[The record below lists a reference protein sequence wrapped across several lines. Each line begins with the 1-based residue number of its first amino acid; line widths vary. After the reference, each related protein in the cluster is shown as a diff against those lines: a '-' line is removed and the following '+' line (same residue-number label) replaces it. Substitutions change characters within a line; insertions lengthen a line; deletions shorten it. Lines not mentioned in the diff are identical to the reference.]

1 MKPRV
6 SPMRISSLLRAAGL
20 GLALVTGA
28 CSTFP
33 GAEADIGE
41 TAATTVVSEIQ
52 PSPAAPPD
60 LTKDDLGL
68 AKMHFAKGHY
78 GLAEMHFRRAVEAA
92 PGQAEGWLGLA
103 ASYDQLKRWELA
115 DRAYAQALKI
125 SGPTPAVLNNR
136 GYSYLLRGDLK
147 RASQDLSAA
156 AAQDPENEQIQ
167 SNLQALDARVRKR
180 V

>member
-1 MKPRV
+1 
-6 SPMRISSLLRAAGL
+6 MRFSVLVRAMGL
-20 GLALVTGA
+20 VGLALFVGA
-28 CSTFP
+28 CSTF
-33 GAEADIGE
+33 GFEDDVGTTS
-41 TAATTVVSEIQ
+41 TAAAVQ
-52 PSPAAPPD
+52 PAPD

-68 AKMHFAKGHY
+68 GKMHFASGHY

-115 DRAYAQALKI
+115 DRAYGQAFRLT
-125 SGPTPAVLNNR
+125 GPTPALLNNR

-156 AAQDPENEQIQ
+156 AAQDPANEQIQ
-167 SNLQALDARVRKR
+167 MNLEALDAKVRKR
-180 V
+180 A